1 MTEAAA
7 WRVVARSILLVFS
20 VLFLVF
26 LVRELKT
33 VVVQLLFAIL
43 IAAAATPLID
53 ALTISEPARR
63 ARFRPPRAV
72 VTILVFLNVVLL
84 LSLAAIAIAS
94 AVGPDVQRL
103 AVNLPTY
110 MLQAEYRINDLLR
123 NPEVQSRL
131 PGGMQIPQLQDLL
144 RGASGI
150 VAQAPYV
157 LRVATGAF
165 GGLVQ
170 VIFTFILALYLTA
183 DGDRIRRYTIRLL
196 PFDRQEQA
204 LRVSERVGQRLG
216 AWARGQIILGVII
229 GTLTWLAALAIGLP
243 YAGALALIAGVGEL
257 IPTLGPIIAA
267 VPFVT
272 IGFLSSP
279 TQGLLAL
286 GAAIL
291 IQQLENH
298 LIVPRVMGQAV
309 EIHPVVVMVA
319 ILAGNEL
326 LGITGALLAVPV
338 AASLAVL
345 VDEIEQE
352 RLSRHAAEGLPDAL
366 PPALAERVQRGPK

>member
-1 MTEAAA
+1 
-7 WRVVARSILLVFS
+7 LLVFS

-63 ARFRPPRAV
+63 ARFRPPRAA

-123 NPEVQSRL
+123 NPEVLSRI

-352 RLSRHAAEGLPDAL
+352 RLARHASEGLPDAL
-366 PPALAERVQRGPK
+366 PPALEERVARGPK